1 MWMGDFVNSIF
12 HTIFDREEKRQMAQ
26 GNFTWHRG
34 DITGDIYFDYLRP
47 PGGEKIPFIRL
58 YMMIDGNRDAKPV
71 RGLRIMA
78 YGNLAEI
85 LYGHVQKGS
94 RIGVEGHIQMRER
107 PNSTS
112 PTFEI
117 VAEHVEFIR
126 HIDYDRGNQVMEELK
141 ARGKLPA
148 LKSQFN
154 LETLDIN
161 FVEGN
166 GENGLRVE

>member
-1 MWMGDFVNSIF
+1 
-12 HTIFDREEKRQMAQ
+12 MAQ

-47 PGGEKIPFIRL
+47 PSGERIPFIRL

-112 PTFEI
+112 PTFEV

-126 HIDYDRGNQVMEELK
+126 HIDYERGNQVMEELK
-141 ARGKLPA
+141 GRGKGQGAAVLGSPTA
-148 LKSQFN
+148 F
-154 LETLDIN
+154 DIS
-161 FVEGN
+161 FAEGTVSD
-166 GENGLRVE
+166 GLRAE

>member
-1 MWMGDFVNSIF
+1 
-12 HTIFDREEKRQMAQ
+12 MAQ

-47 PGGEKIPFIRL
+47 PGSERIPFIRL

-112 PTFEI
+112 PTFEV

-126 HIDYDRGNQVMEELK
+126 HIDYERGTQVMEELK
-141 ARGKLPA
+141 ARGKVPGNNPLANPSA
-148 LKSQFN
+148 LEISFA
-154 LETLDIN
+154 
-161 FVEGN
+161 EGASDH
-166 GENGLRVE
+166 GIRVE

>member
-1 MWMGDFVNSIF
+1 
-12 HTIFDREEKRQMAQ
+12 MAQ
-26 GNFTWHRG
+26 GNITWHRG

-47 PGGEKIPFIRL
+47 PAGERIPFIRL

-94 RIGVEGHIQMRER
+94 RIGVEGHVQMRER
-107 PNSTS
+107 PNSPS

-126 HIDYDRGNQVMEELK
+126 NIDYERGNQMMEELK
-141 ARGKLPA
+141 ARGSLPGAKSVANPTA
-148 LKSQFN
+148 L
-154 LETLDIN
+154 EIIYA
-161 FVEGN
+161 EGN
-166 GENGLRVE
+166 NQDVIRVE

>member
-1 MWMGDFVNSIF
+1 
-12 HTIFDREEKRQMAQ
+12 MAQ

-47 PGGEKIPFIRL
+47 PGGERIPFIRL

-112 PTFEI
+112 PTFEV

-126 HIDYDRGNQVMEELK
+126 HIDYERGNQVMEELK
-141 ARGKLPA
+141 ARGKAQSAAVLATPTA
-148 LKSQFN
+148 FEISYA
-154 LETLDIN
+154 
-161 FVEGN
+161 EGTSDN
-166 GENGLRVE
+166 GVRVE

>member
-1 MWMGDFVNSIF
+1 
-12 HTIFDREEKRQMAQ
+12 MAQ

-47 PGGEKIPFIRL
+47 SSGERIPFIRL

-112 PTFEI
+112 PTFEV

-126 HIDYDRGNQVMEELK
+126 HIDYERGNEVMEELK
-141 ARGKLPA
+141 TRGKAQGAGMLANPTA
-148 LKSQFN
+148 IEIGFA
-154 LETLDIN
+154 
-161 FVEGN
+161 EGASID
-166 GENGLRVE
+166 GVRVE

>member
-1 MWMGDFVNSIF
+1 
-12 HTIFDREEKRQMAQ
+12 MAQ
-26 GNFTWHRG
+26 GNYTWQRG

-47 PGGEKIPFIRL
+47 PGGEKIAFIRL

-71 RGLRIMA
+71 RGLRIVA

-94 RIGVEGHIQMRER
+94 RIGVEGHVQMRER

-126 HIDYDRGNQVMEELK
+126 HIDYERGNLVMEELK
-141 ARGKLPA
+141 ARLKVPGAKMLASPTA
-148 LKSQFN
+148 LEIAYAEGSSADA
-154 LETLDIN
+154 LC
-161 FVEGN
+161 VE
-166 GENGLRVE
+166 

>member
-1 MWMGDFVNSIF
+1 
-12 HTIFDREEKRQMAQ
+12 MAQ

-47 PGGEKIPFIRL
+47 PSGERIPFIRL

-112 PTFEI
+112 PTFEV

-126 HIDYDRGNQVMEELK
+126 HIDYERGNQVMEELK
-141 ARGKLPA
+141 GRGKGQGTAMLGSPTP
-148 LKSQFN
+148 F
-154 LETLDIN
+154 DIS
-161 FVEGN
+161 FAEGTGN
-166 GENGLRVE
+166 NGLRAE

>member
-1 MWMGDFVNSIF
+1 
-12 HTIFDREEKRQMAQ
+12 MAQ

-47 PGGEKIPFIRL
+47 PGSERIPFIRL

-112 PTFEI
+112 PTFEV

-126 HIDYDRGNQVMEELK
+126 HIDYERGTQVMEELK
-141 ARGKLPA
+141 ARSKVPGNNPLGHPTA
-148 LKSQFN
+148 LEISFA
-154 LETLDIN
+154 
-161 FVEGN
+161 EGA
-166 GENGLRVE
+166 GDHGIRVE

>member
-1 MWMGDFVNSIF
+1 
-12 HTIFDREEKRQMAQ
+12 MAQ

-47 PGGEKIPFIRL
+47 PGGERIPFIRL

-112 PTFEI
+112 PTFEV

-126 HIDYDRGNQVMEELK
+126 HIDYERGNEVMEELK
-141 ARGKLPA
+141 TRGKAQGAGVLANPTA
-148 LKSQFN
+148 IEIGFA
-154 LETLDIN
+154 
-161 FVEGN
+161 EGASID
-166 GENGLRVE
+166 GVRVE

>member
-1 MWMGDFVNSIF
+1 
-12 HTIFDREEKRQMAQ
+12 MAQ

-47 PGGEKIPFIRL
+47 PGGERIPFIRL

-94 RIGVEGHIQMRER
+94 RIGVEGHVQMRER

-112 PTFEI
+112 PTFEV
-117 VAEHVEFIR
+117 VAEHVEFLR
-126 HIDYDRGNQVMEELK
+126 HIDYERGNQIMED
-141 ARGKLPA
+141 
-148 LKSQFN
+148 LKSRSKTPEMRSITN
-154 LETLDIN
+154 PTALEIS
-161 FVEGN
+161 FAEGM
-166 GENGLRVE
+166 GEDVLRVE